1 MSVAQPSAPER
12 TEGERERLRAV
23 HAALT
28 RGDVAGAGALAVQA
42 LADGIEHPMVLSLA
56 AGRLEEA
63 DRRDEALP
71 LLRRAKAMAPEA
83 SGMWNAL
90 GLCLCGCERYA
101 EAVEE
106 FDGAIA
112 LDPAFAP
119 ALANRGNALMALGR
133 LNEGRQDLEQALAL
147 DPDNMVA
154 LDGLAALSLRRGDPA
169 KAQELALRALER
181 VPDFP
186 SAVTTLAGAE
196 LALGG
201 PAEAEQRLRRLVAD
215 PRPRPLERA
224 IALGMLGDA
233 LDRQKRFAEAF
244 QTYAETNR
252 AFRELNRAEYGG
264 QASAAALMRT
274 LAPVLDGRIY
284 PRPTPRSHP
293 RPARAHVFLVGF
305 PRSGTTLLEQVLE
318 QHPDV
323 TTLAEK
329 ECFED
334 VGALMG
340 DRAGFEAFCRMPD
353 ETLDPYREAYWRNV
367 GKRGILADGR
377 VFVDKHPFHT
387 FKLPMIARLFP
398 DAHILFARRDPRD
411 VLLSCFRHRFA
422 MSAPMYQMLTLDG
435 AANLYDAAMHFA
447 EASIRAFSIS
457 PISCALE
464 AIVADFDG
472 ETRRICA
479 AIGIGWTAEMRDFA
493 AGIARRNVL
502 TPSGPQLA
510 RGLNAEGIGRWR
522 DYAEQ
527 LAPVMPLLM
536 PWVERYGYGSAET
549 RF

>member
-1 MSVAQPSAPER
+1 
-12 TEGERERLRAV
+12 
-23 HAALT
+23 
-28 RGDVAGAGALAVQA
+28 
-42 LADGIEHPMVLSLA
+42 
-56 AGRLEEA
+56 
-63 DRRDEALP
+63 
-71 LLRRAKAMAPEA
+71 
-83 SGMWNAL
+83 
-90 GLCLCGCERYA
+90 
-101 EAVEE
+101 
-106 FDGAIA
+106 
-112 LDPAFAP
+112 
-119 ALANRGNALMALGR
+119 
-133 LNEGRQDLEQALAL
+133 
-147 DPDNMVA
+147 
-154 LDGLAALSLRRGDPA
+154 
-169 KAQELALRALER
+169 
-181 VPDFP
+181 
-186 SAVTTLAGAE
+186 
-196 LALGG
+196 
-201 PAEAEQRLRRLVAD
+201 
-215 PRPRPLERA
+215 
-224 IALGMLGDA
+224 MLGDA

-252 AFRELNRAEYGG
+252 AFWELNRAEYGG
-264 QASAAALMRT
+264 QVSAAQLMRA
-274 LAPVLDGRIY
+274 LAPVLDGRSF
-284 PRPTPRSHP
+284 PPPLPRS
-293 RPARAHVFLVGF
+293 RTGPARAHVFLVGF

-318 QHPDV
+318 QHPDI

-353 ETLDPYREAYWRNV
+353 EALDPYREAYWRNV
-367 GKRGILADGR
+367 GKRGIVPDGR

-422 MSAPMYQMLTLDG
+422 MSAPMYQMLTLEG

-447 EASIRAFSIS
+447 EASISAFSIT

-479 AIGIGWTAEMRDFA
+479 AIGIEWTAEMRDFA

-527 LAPVMPLLM
+527 LALVMPLLM